1 MDVSGA
7 LKNVRPQTTQ
17 VTSQLRSSPMTS
29 ASNSLGSGI
38 TTVTQSCSQ
47 ITEPSGNDNRTIT
60 GSPAGKPS
68 VIDNNRSH
76 ADGQS
81 GINGDSC
88 DIVVAQDIRN
98 GGINDTPSCSVSG
111 NIPQEKQNRNVL
123 RAGTNRG
130 ISDTRVTPKL
140 TKTCSNSIRVPLEV
154 EVTDAPGETN
164 HPLGDTRVSQ
174 AEGDKGTRGGQEEP
188 YRDTSGR
195 FTCVLEK
202 KQGDEQSAGVC
213 HKEICAHNLEQVRNS
228 DEEMRKCLNAERA
241 VCVSRDSHISD
252 VHERTK
258 NNETSSSGDAVLS
271 DSQHRS
277 SSHILLS
284 NSNSSNEQGDIVTQ
298 NGRSIRKKTNISTEN
313 ARKRR
318 RDVSTGNENK
328 RSKFDAASSSEVKF
342 VSDSEIETFVE
353 NLTGT
358 PRRSGTT
365 SVENSL
371 CERNQNDKTPRKHY
385 PVRST
390 RGRRGRVRDP
400 AVAVGSTTGNHNEQR
415 MLKPT
420 NTESKKAEGKDK
432 SPDKIHNKVVLS
444 ERNMAKD
451 VAGPS
456 KSVPI
461 VPPLPPS
468 AITLNAFKKL
478 LMSRKDLKTQ
488 ANCLR
493 TQADCLNQASEKQ
506 PDTQSNDTQGERSA
520 ASRKGCYVTRV
531 QNPLASCL
539 LVDSKSAEASVEQ
552 YRNSLPYQQLGN
564 RFKSLFLWPG
574 LLSIVNPNFPR
585 KNDGKEQCPRNKT
598 RTNEGTSRKRT

>member
-17 VTSQLRSSPMTS
+17 VTSQLRSNPMTS
-29 ASNSLGSGI
+29 TSNSLASGT
-38 TTVTQSCSQ
+38 TTVIQSCSQ

-60 GSPAGKPS
+60 ASPAGKTS
-68 VIDNNRSH
+68 VIDKNRRH
-76 ADGQS
+76 GDGQS
-81 GINGDSC
+81 EINGDSSC
-88 DIVVAQDIRN
+88 DIVVAQNIRN
-98 GGINDTPSCSVSG
+98 GGIDDTPNCIVSG
-111 NIPQEKQNRNVL
+111 SIPQEKQNRNVL
-123 RAGTNRG
+123 RGTNRG
-130 ISDTRVTPKL
+130 INGTPVTPEL
-140 TKTCSNSIRVPLEV
+140 TKTCSNSICVPLEV
-154 EVTDAPGETN
+154 EVTDASGETN

-174 AEGDKGTRGGQEEP
+174 TEGDKRTRGGQEET
-188 YRDTSGR
+188 YRDTSSR

-202 KQGDEQSAGVC
+202 EQNDEQLV
-213 HKEICAHNLEQVRNS
+213 
-228 DEEMRKCLNAERA
+228 
-241 VCVSRDSHISD
+241 
-252 VHERTK
+252 
-258 NNETSSSGDAVLS
+258 
-271 DSQHRS
+271 
-277 SSHILLS
+277 S
-284 NSNSSNEQGDIVTQ
+284 NSNSSDEQGDIVTQ
-298 NGRSIRKKTNISTEN
+298 NGRSIRKKTEISTEN
-313 ARKRR
+313 AKKRR

-328 RSKFDAASSSEVKF
+328 RSKFDAPSSSEVKF
-342 VSDSEIETFVE
+342 VSDSEIETFVVSP
-353 NLTGT
+353 TST
-358 PRRSGTT
+358 PRRSGTS
-365 SVENSL
+365 SVENPL

-390 RGRRGRVRDP
+390 RGRRGRVRVP
-400 AVAVGSTTGNHNEQR
+400 AVAVGSTTGNQNEQR
-415 MLKPT
+415 VLKPT
-420 NTESKKAEGKDK
+420 NAESKKAERKNK

-444 ERNMAKD
+444 EKNMAKD

-488 ANCLR
+488 ADCLR
-493 TQADCLNQASEKQ
+493 TQADCLRTQADYLNPASEKQ
-506 PDTQSNDTQGERSA
+506 PDTQSSDTQGERSA

-552 YRNSLPYQQLGN
+552 FRNSLPYQQLGN

-574 LLSIVNPNFPR
+574 LLSIINPNFPR
-585 KNDGKEQCPRNKT
+585 KNNGKEQCPRNKT